1 MNIITEH
8 AYQAARWG
16 DAEFDA
22 LLSGALTHGEAIDQ
36 HNAVLIKLQGDHD
49 AEVEKLRHTNA
60 DLLRDL
66 HYARDGRQKVE
77 EKMKRMSDTI
87 RRLGEQVKKLEGE

>member
-1 MNIITEH
+1 VNIITEH

-22 LLSGALTHGEAIDQ
+22 ILSKELKPSDIIDM
-36 HNAVLIKLQGDHD
+36 HNGVVITLQGDHD